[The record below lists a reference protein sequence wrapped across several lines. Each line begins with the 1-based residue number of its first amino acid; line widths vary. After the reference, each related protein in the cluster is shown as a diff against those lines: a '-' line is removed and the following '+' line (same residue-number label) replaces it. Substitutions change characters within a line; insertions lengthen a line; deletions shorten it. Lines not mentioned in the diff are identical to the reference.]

1 MGNSGLFIANALR
14 SGGGRVHVA
23 RMLAADAIAT
33 GMDKGLYAISRIQA
47 KPGIWCWSVAFRRRG
62 HHYYKSFYDVR
73 RGGPEQAL
81 AAAIAW
87 RDAQLARVATLG
99 MREFCRLRR
108 TNNSSGVP
116 GVQFVRRNSQPEG
129 FWQARLKLS
138 NGREL
143 TKAFSVKRYG
153 EREAFRLAVDARNSL
168 LESIED
174 KPFVTHPLAKEF
186 CARQAANGEAK
197 GKSAPKK

>member
-1 MGNSGLFIANALR
+1 MKTHR
-14 SGGGRVHVA
+14 
-23 RMLAADAIAT
+23 
-33 GMDKGLYAISRIQA
+33 LYAIFRIQA

-62 HHYYKSFYDVR
+62 HYYYQSFYDVR
-73 RGGPEQAL
+73 RGGPEQSL

-87 RDAQLARVATLG
+87 RNAQLARVATLG

-116 GVQFVRRNSQPEG
+116 GVQFVRRKNQPEG

-143 TKAFSVKRYG
+143 TKAFSVKKYG
-153 EREAFRLAVDARNSL
+153 EREAFRLAVDARNAL

-186 CARQAANGEAK
+186 CARQAANGEVK
-197 GKSAPKK
+197 GKPAPKK